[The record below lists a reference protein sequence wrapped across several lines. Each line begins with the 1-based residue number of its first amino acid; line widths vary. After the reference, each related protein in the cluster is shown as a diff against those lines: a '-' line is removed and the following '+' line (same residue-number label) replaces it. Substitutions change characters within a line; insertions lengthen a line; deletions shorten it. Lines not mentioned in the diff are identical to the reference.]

1 MPTVRTLAF
10 FSLFGLATSA
20 SASSFVVT
28 TDTLVDALAATIDT
42 TSNAISSVVDNKIV
56 LAAQDDAAS
65 FVATNGVVRGAY
77 LETALQHI
85 RSRMP
90 ALQADDAQ
98 LAQAILTH

>member
-1 MPTVRTLAF
+1 MPIVRTLAF
-10 FSLFGLATSA
+10 VSLFGFAAGA

-42 TSNAISSVVDNKIV
+42 SSNATSSVVDNKVV
-56 LAAQDDAAS
+56 LAARDDAAS
-65 FVATNGVVRGAY
+65 FVASQGAVRGAH

-85 RSRMP
+85 RARMP

-98 LAQAILTH
+98 LAQAILAH

>member
-10 FSLFGLATSA
+10 FSLFGLATCA

-42 TSNAISSVVDNKIV
+42 MSNATSSVVDNKVV
-56 LAAQDDAAS
+56 LAAKDDAAS
-65 FVATNGVVRGAY
+65 FVATDGAVRGAQ

-85 RSRMP
+85 RKRMP
-90 ALQADDAQ
+90 ALQADDVQ
-98 LAQAILTH
+98 LAQAILAH